1 MNFYRR
7 CRWQMHETVEHG
19 PRLAVTVLRE
29 RLNIMVF
36 APPRH
41 SKGGAPGDRLLITGS
56 AGRPG
61 RVARRYSRPIPH
73 APPTRIPSTAETP
86 LLPWRRERTGR

>member
-1 MNFYRR
+1 MRRDRRGTGLGRLLVVEPEVGKREGTSNCGVANEGAAVNFYRR

-36 APPRH
+36 APASLGRC
-41 SKGGAPGDRLLITGS
+41 TG
-56 AGRPG
+56 
-61 RVARRYSRPIPH
+61 
-73 APPTRIPSTAETP
+73 
-86 LLPWRRERTGR
+86 